1 MTQYGYPGL
10 AAYVDNNRYILR
22 FNKNVW
28 QYRDA
33 LVLSTYYFSHP
44 FLIAGLVSSR
54 QIRIAGWINVPIY
67 EKHVKRYWQWIREL
81 DQNKHT

>member
-1 MTQYGYPGL
+1 MAWYGYPGL

-33 LVLSTYYFSHP
+33 SVVIAYYFNHP
-44 FLIAGLVSSR
+44 FLTAGLVSYR